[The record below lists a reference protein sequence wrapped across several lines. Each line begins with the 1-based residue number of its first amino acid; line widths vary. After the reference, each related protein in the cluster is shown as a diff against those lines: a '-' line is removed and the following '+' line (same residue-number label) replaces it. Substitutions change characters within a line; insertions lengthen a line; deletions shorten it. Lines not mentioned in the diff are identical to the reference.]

1 MSGRAPAA
9 RPPTLPAE
17 VRIIVRPYATSLALG
32 FFSFGIG
39 MLLLAGLGNGWLQPG
54 DQHAVG
60 FILASFVFPLE
71 LIAAVIAFLARDS
84 FGATGLGLFTT
95 SWLALGILD
104 VESSPGALS
113 RAVGLYEL
121 GFSFAITL
129 LAVAAFGGK
138 PLIGVILLASAVRGA
153 LAGIHEWHGPAW
165 AWTAAG
171 WLAVAIFA
179 AAMYGGLAFL
189 LEDVHKQQVLPV
201 FRRGTS
207 RESLEGDLH
216 AQLRALGDEAGVRK
230 TL

>member
-1 MSGRAPAA
+1 MTVSSSP
-9 RPPTLPAE
+9 E
-17 VRIIVRPYATSLALG
+17 VRIVVRPYATPLALG

-39 MLLLAGLGNGWLQPG
+39 MLLLGGLANGRLHPS

-71 LIAAVIAFLARDS
+71 LLAAVVAFLARDS

-104 VESSPGALS
+104 IVSSQGALS
-113 RAVGLYEL
+113 RAVGLYEF
-121 GFSFAITL
+121 GFSFAIVL
-129 LAVAAFGGK
+129 LGVAALGGK
-138 PLIGVILLASAVRGA
+138 PLIGAILAASAVRGA
-153 LAGIHEWHGPAW
+153 FAGVHEWQGPGW
-165 AWTAAG
+165 TWTASG

-189 LEDVHKQQVLPV
+189 LEDVQKRQVLPV

-207 RESLEGDLH
+207 RESLEGDLE
-216 AQLRALGDEAGVRK
+216 AQLRELAGEAGVRK